1 MAPRLFPGTVS
12 ELERILRRC
21 GGDAAGH
28 LRITSPARRARI
40 QARAKRCGVWAR
52 LEALDPASPIPV
64 LRRSTYREYQRCGR
78 REAWQ
83 AVQMQRL
90 ARLDDA
96 SLALWLG
103 HPRADLDHLQDLLWA
118 ATEDWSWVMP
128 AHEPVAVDLGS
139 AAWAHILAET
149 VDLHRDRLEP
159 EVVARVLRSV
169 DERVWTPVGDPRTPL
184 WWREVDTNWNI
195 VCWGGVAMS
204 AMLLVD
210 DPRRLARLLHPALR
224 GLEHGL
230 AGFTADGGCQEGIDY
245 WDYGFGSY
253 LRVALALHQR
263 SDGAVDLMQPGLCQR
278 ILRFPL
284 ACHLHGPV
292 RAVFGDGR
300 PGHLQAATA
309 LMAARWTA
317 ADELLAYCKPDAG
330 GRLHCR
336 SVHELALADDRRLP
350 APAAQRDV
358 VLPILGQARIQ
369 GDPGPGQLS
378 LFAHA
383 GDNGIPHN
391 HNDLGSYIL
400 YRGGREL
407 LTDPGGPR
415 YTAATFG
422 PRRYDNLYCGAQG
435 HAVPVIDHVQQEAGA
450 GYRATLSAATADDDG
465 VKTVAIDLSRA
476 YPRRAGIRRY
486 IRTFHL
492 DARANRLE
500 LVEELELRR
509 IPEALLFRF
518 ISHAQVQVR
527 AGGSRVRLGGPGGLQ
542 LSASVPGRFSIE
554 RLDREARAEGKRVAI
569 RRITFRPDELVR
581 SGRIR
586 FILAP

>member
-1 MAPRLFPGTVS
+1 MAPQLFPGTVAQ
-12 ELERILRRC
+12 LERILRRS
-21 GGDAAGH
+21 GGDPAAH
-28 LRITSPARRARI
+28 LRISSPARLARI
-40 QARAKRCGVWAR
+40 RARAKRCAVWSR
-52 LEALDPASPIPV
+52 LDALDPTAPIPV
-64 LRRSTYREYQRCGR
+64 LRRSAYRGYQRDGR
-78 REAWQ
+78 REGWQ
-83 AVQMQRL
+83 TVQLQRL

-103 HPRADLDHLQDLLWA
+103 HPQADLDHLQDLMWA
-118 ATEDWSWVMP
+118 ATEDWTWVMP

-139 AAWAHILAET
+139 AAWANLLAEA

-159 EVVARVLRSV
+159 EVVARVLRCI
-169 DERVWTPVGDPRTPL
+169 DERVWTPVADATTPL
-184 WWREVDTNWNI
+184 WWREVRTNWST

-253 LRVALALHQR
+253 LRVAFALHQR
-263 SDGAVDLMQPGLCQR
+263 SDGAIDLMAPGLCR
-278 ILRFPL
+278 NILHFPQ
-284 ACHLHGPV
+284 ACYLRGPV

-300 PGHLQAATA
+300 PGHLLATTA
-309 LMAARWTA
+309 LMASRLGG
-317 ADELLAYCKPDAG
+317 ADGLLAYCRPDAG

-336 SVHELALADDRRLP
+336 SVHELALADERRLP
-350 APAAQRDV
+350 APAAERDV
-358 VLPILGQARIQ
+358 VLPVLGQARIQ
-369 GDPGPGQLS
+369 GAPGPGQLT

-391 HNDLGSYIL
+391 HNDLGSYVL
-400 YRGGREL
+400 YRGDREL

-415 YTAATFG
+415 YTSATFG

-435 HAVPVIDHVQQEAGA
+435 HSVPVIDHVQQEAGA
-450 GYRATLSAATADDDG
+450 GYSATLSASIGDG
-465 VKTVAIDLSRA
+465 VKRVAIDLGRA
-476 YPRRAGIRRY
+476 YPRRAGIRSY

-500 LVEELELRR
+500 LVEELSLRR
-509 IPEALLFRF
+509 TPGSLLFRF
-518 ISHAQVQVR
+518 ISHADARLQARGARVLV
-527 AGGSRVRLGGPGGLQ
+527 GGAQGLV

-554 RLDREARAEGKRVAI
+554 LLRREAQAEGKKAVI
-569 RRITFRPDELVR
+569 RRITFSPRDLAR
-581 SGRIR
+581 SGSYR
-586 FILAP
+586 FTMAP